1 MQHANARLSVLKGT
15 IFSRTIN
22 PDPAFQDSAVSTNAS
37 SYIVRHLL
45 GDEPPYYIYEKPF
58 SAGGIFDGTQDII
71 CSNGHVRKAT
81 NLNINN
87 HNTFLQTIKVEAE
100 NLVTLDS
107 VSNANQPVVY
117 TVQTNN
123 PFYDK
128 ISGNSFVEV
137 SPTTPSL
144 NPVLRFKIPDVLS
157 NVGYD
162 IYAVFAPMLAYDT
175 LATGSKRLPHQLRLE
190 LSYNDENGKEA
201 KSSGTNTFTTHADV
215 VDTMLLVSDFKF
227 PTCSYGLTEPQV
239 TLQLRSVVSSRYT
252 TVYSR
257 TVWVD
262 CFIFKP
268 HEEEATEQRNIKITN

>member
-1 MQHANARLSVLKGT
+1 M
-15 IFSRTIN
+15 
-22 PDPAFQDSAVSTNAS
+22 
-37 SYIVRHLL
+37 
-45 GDEPPYYIYEKPF
+45 
-58 SAGGIFDGTQDII
+58 
-71 CSNGHVRKAT
+71 
-81 NLNINN
+81 
-87 HNTFLQTIKVEAE
+87 
-100 NLVTLDS
+100 
-107 VSNANQPVVY
+107 VY
-117 TVQTNN
+117 SVQTNN

>member
-1 MQHANARLSVLKGT
+1 
-15 IFSRTIN
+15 
-22 PDPAFQDSAVSTNAS
+22 
-37 SYIVRHLL
+37 
-45 GDEPPYYIYEKPF
+45 
-58 SAGGIFDGTQDII
+58 
-71 CSNGHVRKAT
+71 
-81 NLNINN
+81 
-87 HNTFLQTIKVEAE
+87 
-100 NLVTLDS
+100 
-107 VSNANQPVVY
+107 
-117 TVQTNN
+117 
-123 PFYDK
+123 
-128 ISGNSFVEV
+128 
-137 SPTTPSL
+137 
-144 NPVLRFKIPDVLS
+144 VLRFKIPDVLS